1 LIEIER
7 KWIEFEED
15 MKRTG
20 RLNSIEC
27 AELEEDKS
35 EVLSYRNN
43 KVNTSSSKGEEGN
56 QINTIKEVESEIE
69 IEKMVDGKVVGR

>member
-1 LIEIER
+1 LQLETEREQFKIQLIEIER

-27 AELEEDKS
+27 AELEEQKS
-35 EVLSYRNN
+35 EVLSDRNKS
-43 KVNTSSSKGEEGN
+43 KVKGSRGEEGN
-56 QINTIKEVESEIE
+56 
-69 IEKMVDGKVVGR
+69 